1 MHAEIPITT
10 PSFYADEE
18 ECPDEK
24 LEHVFRSSTEEPI
37 PLLTERIACLREAG
51 QILEEVGRHTIPSLS
66 QEYI

>member
-1 MHAEIPITT
+1 MHTEIPITT

-24 LEHVFRSSTEEPI
+24 LEHVFRSSTEESI

-51 QILEEVGRHTIPSLS
+51 QVLEEVGLRDIPSLS
-66 QEYI
+66 RKYI

>member
-51 QILEEVGRHTIPSLS
+51 QVLEEVGHGLS
-66 QEYI
+66 SVIASKYI